1 MQINKDNNKMQDDKI
16 KEILSLS
23 KVKAGENLKYRIMQQ
38 IETESVLSA
47 KKLKSKNV
55 IPLIGNTFLIFG
67 VMYALIVFTI
77 IAIFLTGGVDAIKSL
92 TFFVPVVMI
101 TIVCSMFWI
110 ISLYDD
116 KRRFKQ
122 ENQSR

>member
-77 IAIFLTGGVDAIKSL
+77 IAIFLTGDRKS
-92 TFFVPVVMI
+92 VV
-101 TIVCSMFWI
+101 
-110 ISLYDD
+110 
-116 KRRFKQ
+116 
-122 ENQSR
+122 